1 MPSRR
6 KEEKDCYAKPH
17 DWPTLATQPVPGRH
31 GPLLV
36 KVVPPTS
43 NGLSEAVAEASASS
57 LIESGARASRSRLMR
72 LGRDR
77 QHDRLELYGIID
89 EATTSDIG
97 HIFKKEV

>member
-57 LIESGARASRSRLMR
+57 LIESGARASRSRLIMR

-77 QHDRLELYGIID
+77 QHDRL